1 MSFSPSDD
9 CSPLSLLSVDG
20 DMCRLTGHFG
30 DPTWLGDGGVGGNG
44 GIGEDDGI
52 LDLGY
57 LIDGRAGVGSGGR
70 EDLGGIGGGPVSSSI
85 GRT

>member
-1 MSFSPSDD
+1 MTGVQTCALPI
-9 CSPLSLLSVDG
+9 LLSVDG
-20 DMCRLTGHFG
+20 DMCWLTGHFG

-57 LIDGRAGVGSGGR
+57 LIDGCEGVGSGGR
-70 EDLGGIGGGPVSSSI
+70 EDLGGISGGPVSSLI
-85 GRT
+85 GRK